1 VAKNSLNVLALPLS
15 ITTDRLHLLV
25 FGKKRGFDHPR
36 FLFLTETSQS
46 MTYVIRRVN
55 TYRNIIIVLFG

>member
-1 VAKNSLNVLALPLS
+1 MAEIAENSLNVLALPLS

-36 FLFLTETSQS
+36 FLFVIESPAIQILTMGSV
-46 MTYVIRRVN
+46 YFRRN
-55 TYRNIIIVLFG
+55 LNY

>member
-1 VAKNSLNVLALPLS
+1 VAEIAENSLNVLALTLS

-36 FLFLTETSQS
+36 FLFLY
-46 MTYVIRRVN
+46 MTYRQRLKLLEYLIPIE
-55 TYRNIIIVLFG
+55 T

>member
-1 VAKNSLNVLALPLS
+1 MAEIAENSLNVLAFTLS

-36 FLFLTETSQS
+36 FLFLQATGNEEL
-46 MTYVIRRVN
+46 M
-55 TYRNIIIVLFG
+55 

>member
-1 VAKNSLNVLALPLS
+1 MAEIAENSLNVLALPLS

-36 FLFLTETSQS
+36 FLFVLESSAIQILTMGSAS
-46 MTYVIRRVN
+46 F
-55 TYRNIIIVLFG
+55 RNNLNY

>member
-1 VAKNSLNVLALPLS
+1 LNVLAFTLS

-36 FLFLTETSQS
+36 FLFLY
-46 MTYVIRRVN
+46 MTYRQRLKLLEYLIPIE
-55 TYRNIIIVLFG
+55 T